1 MWHHNGRPIMV
12 KGYKINK
19 LLRVSL
25 VEGSGEGEALFIRA
39 ADKAYTGIIRLN
51 LLCPRY
57 DYKEREGE
65 MGQQSGGLSIKRVK
79 GRERSPLGQER
90 EGGKARERRH
100 FSPRDGQR
108 LEKSGEGRRPGDEGG
123 TFLRLPE
130 LNSSL
135 LLSRYFPS
143 SSAHLKFLDFLA
155 LSLNRAEERRKRRRT
170 SYAHGRAF

>member
-1 MWHHNGRPIMV
+1 MV

-25 VEGSGEGEALFIRA
+25 VEGSGGGEALFIRA

-51 LLCPRY
+51 LLWPR
-57 DYKEREGE
+57 DNYKEGEGE
-65 MGQQSGGLSIKRVK
+65 MEQQSGELSIKRVK

-108 LEKSGEGRRPGDEGG
+108 LQKSGEGRRPGDEGG

-143 SSAHLKFLDFLA
+143 SSFLRSSKVFGLFGA
-155 LSLNRAEERRKRRRT
+155 KS
-170 SYAHGRAF
+170 